1 MPKKVPELSAL
12 AVKRLDH
19 PGHDHNATFA
29 VGGVSGLLLQ
39 VTPTG
44 ARSWIL
50 RTKIGAKRRHIG
62 LGPYPDITLA
72 EARERARKAKAEIWE
87 GVDPIER
94 KKAATA
100 ALAASQKRG
109 LTFADAVERFLDV
122 KLHEFRNEKH
132 RKLFRSSLD
141 MYAKPALGDMLV
153 SDIRVSDIQRA
164 LQPIWMEKTDTA
176 RRLRGR
182 IENVLAWATVAGH
195 REGDNPA
202 RWRHNLD
209 ALLPKPGKVAKTT
222 NQPAVALND
231 ASEWFADVR
240 KREGNSARALEF
252 LALTAARSG
261 EVRGATWN
269 EIDLKA
275 RLWTIPALRM
285 KAERDH
291 RVPLADDVL
300 VLLEALPHFE
310 GNPLVFPAPRGGQ
323 LSDMALSAVM
333 RKINAAR
340 EEPYR
345 DPRSGR
351 PAVPHGLRSTFRD
364 WAAEAGHPREMA
376 EIALA
381 HNVGTEVERA
391 YRRSDMLERRRAMM
405 AEWARFLR
413 GERVEKVIAM
423 RGQNYVG

>member
-12 AVKRLDH
+12 AVKRLQH

-50 RTKIGAKRRHIG
+50 RTKIGTKRRHIG
-62 LGPYPDITLA
+62 LGPYPDVPLA
-72 EARERARKAKAEIWE
+72 EARERARQARAEIWE

-94 KKAATA
+94 KRAATA
-100 ALAASQKRG
+100 ALVASQKRG
-109 LTFADAVERFLDV
+109 MTFADAVDKFLDV
-122 KLHEFRNEKH
+122 KLHEFRSEKH

-153 SDIRVSDIQRA
+153 SDIGVSDILRT
-164 LQPIWMEKTDTA
+164 LQPIWIEKTDTA

-222 NQPAVALND
+222 NQPAVALKD
-231 ASEWFADVR
+231 ASDWFADVKGR
-240 KREGNSARALEF
+240 GGVSARALEF

-261 EVRGATWN
+261 EVRGATWA
-269 EIDLKA
+269 EVDLAA
-275 RLWTIPALRM
+275 RLWTIPATRM

-291 RVPLADDVL
+291 RVPLTDEAVA
-300 VLLEALPHFE
+300 LLEALPRFE
-310 GNPLVFPAPRGGQ
+310 DNPLVFPAARGGP
-323 LSDMALSAVM
+323 LSDMTLSAVM

-340 EEPYR
+340 EEPYC

-364 WAAEAGHPREMA
+364 WAAEAGYPRDMA

-381 HNVGTEVERA
+381 HVVGSDVERA
-391 YRRSDMLERRRAMM
+391 YRRSDMLERRRAKMGS
-405 AEWARFLR
+405 WGRFLK
-413 GERVEKVIAM
+413 GGTDAKVVSLGA
-423 RGQNYVG
+423 RAQG